1 MKKNWFLLGGIA
13 LLVVAAVLIVN
24 SASTNK
30 PTPIGVYSASGNKP
44 APAGT
49 APSSPKSHDGH
60 DHPPASSGV
69 KKVPAFLSTV
79 PSRASLAPTLDPERF
94 TGATREA
101 YRAVRQIPVTIAQLP
116 CYCHCD
122 EGYGHKSLYTC
133 FEDDHAAHCAV
144 CVNEALLALTLER
157 DQKMSPAQIRDRIV
171 AQYAN
176 Q

>member
-13 LLVVAAVLIVN
+13 LVIVAAVLIVN

-30 PTPIGVYSASGNKP
+30 PTAIGANSGSGKP

-49 APSSPKSHDGH
+49 AASTSKSHDGH
-60 DHPPASSGV
+60 DHPPKTSGV
-69 KKVPAFLSTV
+69 KNVPAFLSV
-79 PSRASLAPTLDPERF
+79 APSRGSLAPTLDPERF

-122 EGYGHKSLYTC
+122 EGFGHKSLYSC

-157 DQKMSPAQIRDRIV
+157 DQKMTPAQIRERIV
-171 AQYAN
+171 AQYAT

>member
-30 PTPIGVYSASGNKP
+30 PTAIGGSGKP

-49 APSSPKSHDGH
+49 ATSKSHDGH
-60 DHPPASSGV
+60 DHPPKTAGV
-69 KKVPAFLSTV
+69 KNVPAFLTTA
-79 PSRASLAPTLDPERF
+79 PSRGSLAPTLDPERF

-122 EGYGHKSLYTC
+122 EGFGHKSLYSC

-157 DQKMSPAQIRDRIV
+157 DQKMSPAQIRERIV
-171 AQYAN
+171 AQYTN

>member
-1 MKKNWFLLGGIA
+1 MKKTWFLLGGIA

-24 SASTNK
+24 SASSNK
-30 PTPIGVYSASGNKP
+30 PTPIAKTKP
-44 APAGT
+44 T
-49 APSSPKSHDGH
+49 TTQSHDSHG
-60 DHPPASSGV
+60 HPPASSGV
-69 KKVPAFLSTV
+69 KNVPAFLTTA
-79 PSRASLAPTLDPERF
+79 PSRGSLAPTLDPERF

-116 CYCHCD
+116 CYCYCD
-122 EGYGHKSLYTC
+122 QGFGHKSLYSC

-157 DQKMSPAQIRDRIV
+157 DQKMSPAQIRDHIV